1 MHTARGLTVQPI
13 IPDMALPTVL
23 EVAMAPMEPMAGVM
37 ASDMEAHMGA
47 AMGNTMADTEVGM
60 GVTTDQAVMDDL
72 WEHRTSSV

>member
-1 MHTARGLTVQPI
+1 
-13 IPDMALPTVL
+13 MALPTVL

-37 ASDMEAHMGA
+37 AADMEAHMGA
-47 AMGNTMADTEVGM
+47 AMGDTVADTEVGM